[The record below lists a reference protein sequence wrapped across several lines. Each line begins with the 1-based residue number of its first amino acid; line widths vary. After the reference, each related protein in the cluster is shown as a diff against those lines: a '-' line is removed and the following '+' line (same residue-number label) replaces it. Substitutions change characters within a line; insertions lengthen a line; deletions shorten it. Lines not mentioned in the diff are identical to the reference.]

1 MEGGTMNPNSDIVR
15 TVTPACNEAIDRAIH
30 DSNPASF
37 HKRISGVCP
46 LCPTLSDMVKETF
59 LQHVGDS
66 VAFRDAVKAMSRVM
80 DQQDAS

>member
-1 MEGGTMNPNSDIVR
+1 MNVNSDIVR

-30 DSNPASF
+30 RNRPDDF

-46 LCPTLSDMVKETF
+46 LCPTLSDQVREIFTE
-59 LQHVGDS
+59 HATS
-66 VAFRDAVKAMSRVM
+66 SPAFREAARALSRVM